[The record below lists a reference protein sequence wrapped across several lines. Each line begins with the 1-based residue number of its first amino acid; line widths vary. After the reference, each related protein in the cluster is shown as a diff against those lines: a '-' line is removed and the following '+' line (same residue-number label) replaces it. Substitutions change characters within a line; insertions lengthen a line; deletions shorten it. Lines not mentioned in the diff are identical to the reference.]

1 MTIMPVAIEDTS
13 PKDLLNRQA
22 FVDQLID
29 VADTLAKCRKNSC
42 YAITGSWGSG
52 KSFVLDMFETQASK
66 IGLEGTTLDKYLIFR
81 YNCWEYDYYEEPLVA
96 IVASMLDQINEKTNL
111 LPKDSK
117 ARLIGVFKEVGK
129 CFLTTAASAIK
140 VKTGVDACSLL
151 DMAENGV
158 SAAKTEVV
166 DMHEYDHYFEFKK
179 NLEKLRKEIKKL
191 SEGQTIVFI
200 VDELDR
206 CLPEYTIKVLERLHH
221 LFNEIPNVQM
231 VLSIDIDQLEH
242 TVMQIYGEKTDVKM
256 YLQKL
261 IGFEIKLDLGTIN
274 DSFYGRFEDYFK
286 SFVIKQDITDI
297 QEVNWFF
304 SLIME
309 GLDMRSRFAIIERC
323 DLLHT
328 LAYKEERADYCYMCL
343 ELLLVI
349 LRNNTPIDIRFAKE
363 QFGITRVFE
372 AGRITPSS
380 TYIPPQGL
388 KKLSEMF
395 SKNKAPN
402 RHGLLFEEDRNGSEV
417 YTRVENR
424 SLLGRLLC
432 AYRVIL
438 GFTEDHYYLEESDST
453 SFYDSIKTFTD
464 YGRKLWN
471 LMEIIR

>member
-22 FVDQLID
+22 FVDQLIN

-52 KSFVLDMFETQASK
+52 KSFVLDMFESQTSK
-66 IGLEGTTLDKYLIFR
+66 IGQEGTTLDKYLIFR
-81 YNCWEYDYYEEPLVA
+81 YNCWEYDYYDEPLVA
-96 IVASMLDQINEKTNL
+96 IVALMLDQIDKKVNL
-111 LPKDSK
+111 IPKDIK
-117 ARLIGVFKEVGK
+117 KRAVNVLKEVGK
-129 CFLTTAASAIK
+129 SLIETAANTLKQTSGIDVTPLYK
-140 VKTGVDACSLL
+140 TMESSISSVKSDEE
-151 DMAENGV
+151 DN
-158 SAAKTEVV
+158 
-166 DMHEYDHYFEFKK
+166 HEYDQYFDFKK
-179 NLEKLRKEIKKL
+179 NLDKLREEIGEL
-191 SEGQTIVFI
+191 SKDQTVIFI

-221 LFNEIPNVQM
+221 LFHEIPNVQT

-242 TVMQIYGEKTDVKM
+242 TVMQIYGDKTDVKM
-256 YLQKL
+256 YLRKF
-261 IGFEIKLDLGTIN
+261 IGFEIKLDLGTIS
-274 DSFYGRFEDYFK
+274 DGFYGRFEDYFK
-286 SFVIKQDITDI
+286 SFEIKQDITNI

-363 QFGITRVFE
+363 QFGITHMFE
-372 AGRITPSS
+372 AGRITPSG
-380 TYIPPQGL
+380 TYMPQKKK

-402 RHGLLFEEDRNGSEV
+402 RHGLLFEEDRNGREV
-417 YTRVENR
+417 YTRVDNH

-438 GFTEDHYYLEESDST
+438 GFTEDHYYLEGSDST
-453 SFYDSIKTFTD
+453 SFYDSIQAFTD

-471 LMEIIR
+471 LMETIR